1 VLLDLGLMQLEMLH
15 LGLKSQGLI
24 RLGFRGLT

>member
-15 LGLKSQGLI
+15 LEFKSQGLI
-24 RLGFRGLT
+24 RLGFGGLT